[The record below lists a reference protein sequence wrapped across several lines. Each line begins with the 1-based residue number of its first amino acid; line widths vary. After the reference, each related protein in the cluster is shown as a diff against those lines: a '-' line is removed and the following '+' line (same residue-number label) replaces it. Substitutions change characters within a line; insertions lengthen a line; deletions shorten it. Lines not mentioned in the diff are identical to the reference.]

1 MTQEDLNQLKLY
13 GKYDQKTLA
22 ELWGYKSYD
31 AIRRGI
37 VTPADS
43 DIIILFVTE
52 EKVSY
57 ATQYA
62 DKLDG
67 NILYMSGEKGH
78 GNDGRLASNLNGG
91 KDTVY
96 LFYRSIHHSPFVYY
110 GEVKLIEFTEKD
122 DEPSHFKFTVH
133 SLEENKS
140 MNYYALKTSD
150 ENLVKQ
156 FQSGISNLMLDGIN
170 GYKSKGDM
178 ISAGDPVFLVFG
190 GDNVS
195 WTLGLAAIC
204 KSLGG
209 PCEEGYD
216 TAKPNN
222 YKVNCH
228 VEASL
233 PKVMQ
238 KVDFIPYK
246 DSYDSF
252 IGPNTKG
259 SRNQALFKISEKQV
273 IGILRGV
280 LDKYPQLE
288 KEIENMFPKS
298 VMDRVKSPMTVYLPM
313 EKEYGDVSVPESP
326 SKVSSVSIGE
336 NIILYGVPGAGKS
349 HTIETEYCND
359 DTHME
364 RVVFH
369 PDYTYADFV
378 GQIMPKIKEGTDKL
392 EYKFVE
398 GPFTKIMK
406 KAYDKPLESF
416 YLIIEEINRGNAPAI
431 FGDIFQLLDRNDE
444 GISTYGIT
452 NQDIADIM
460 HTGIGDDKKVRI
472 PANLTI
478 IATMNTADQS
488 VFTLD
493 TAFKRRWNMRMI
505 PNDVA
510 KCKFADVKILD
521 TEITWA
527 TFVNVINDFVLSEN
541 SDITST
547 EDKRIGAYF
556 VKRKDIELVDGKYN
570 PAFAEKVLMYL
581 WNDVFK
587 FSRDIVFNE
596 KYNSLDKLIN
606 GFESERFSVFNIEFK
621 ITAEGNESDES

>member
-1 MTQEDLNQLKLY
+1 M
-13 GKYDQKTLA
+13 
-22 ELWGYKSYD
+22 
-31 AIRRGI
+31 
-37 VTPADS
+37 
-43 DIIILFVTE
+43 
-52 EKVSY
+52 
-57 ATQYA
+57 
-62 DKLDG
+62 
-67 NILYMSGEKGH
+67 
-78 GNDGRLASNLNGG
+78 
-91 KDTVY
+91 
-96 LFYRSIHHSPFVYY
+96 
-110 GEVKLIEFTEKD
+110 
-122 DEPSHFKFTVH
+122 TVH

-298 VMDRVKSPMTVYLPM
+298 VMDRVKSTMTVYLPM

-336 NIILYGVPGAGKS
+336 NIILYGVPGCGKS
-349 HTIETEYCND
+349 HEIKTKYCND
-359 DTHME
+359 KKFME

-369 PDYTYADFV
+369 PDYSYSDFI
-378 GQIMPKIKEGTDKL
+378 GQILPNTDGEKIT
-392 EYKFVE
+392 YPFTP
-398 GPFTKIMK
+398 GPFTVILE
-406 KAYDKPLESF
+406 KAINDKDNMY
-416 YLIIEEINRGNAPAI
+416 YLIIEEINRGNAPAV
-431 FGDIFQLLDRNDE
+431 FGEVFQLLDRENGE
-444 GISTYGIT
+444 SEYGIT
-452 NQDIADIM
+452 NFDIASYIY
-460 HTGIGDDKKVRI
+460 GSEQKNAEIKI
-472 PANLTI
+472 PSNLTI
-478 IATMNTADQS
+478 LATMNTADQN

-493 TAFKRRWNMRMI
+493 TAFKRRWHMRNIKNDI
-505 PNDVA
+505 PNCTHADKYICETNVTWRQ
-510 KCKFADVKILD
+510 FAEKINEKIID
-521 TEITWA
+521 ANEG
-527 TFVNVINDFVLSEN
+527 NLS
-541 SDITST
+541 S
-547 EDKRIGAYF
+547 EDNRLGAYF
-556 VKRKDIELVDGKYN
+556 VKEDELDDIDI
-570 PAFAEKVLMYL
+570 FSEKVLMYL
-581 WNDVFK
+581 WNDAFKYDRFNVFNPKYKTLESLIEGFRTEK
-587 FSRDIVFNE
+587 FDVFNSKFGFENGIGISDLPIDENEYLFGKDNQLVELYNKYKNQILKRIDGVTTYTTKSKAYIGFSVAGTSKKTFTDIVFRNNLIILWME
-596 KYNSLDKLIN
+596 KPDVPELIDLGVEIN
-606 GFESERFSVFNIEFK
+606 YDGHHNHYFK
-621 ITAEGNESDES
+621 IEVSSDENMEEVLSAIVNSYEQIKKGK